1 MNLWRLLLT
10 RLGTGRGRLLLAVC
24 LSALA
29 TAAVIVAAAERLAG
43 GADWVL
49 PGELAGAL
57 VAITAAAYGTIWFCN
72 RIGGWMG
79 VLSRQVRRALITK
92 YAALEPGALA
102 DIDANAMRDGAIT
115 FPRGLSRLGIQG
127 SQAIYSWLT
136 AMACVLVTLAIDPI
150 SGAALLVAMKLGA
163 VVTVARIA
171 SEWRSAG
178 ASVDADKRLDRAL
191 HDTFQGMKSSLLTL
205 TRPGQPR
212 ETVLERTIAE
222 RRHRNAR
229 ELAQEALLAGL
240 AGTGRLVL
248 ATLLV
253 AISHL
258 SGAAAR
264 ESVAMVSIAFLIPFD
279 WIVAISLITGLSA
292 AADRLANFDTA
303 LLDAA
308 RRWPPASPAQSDTF
322 ESLEL
327 VGAIFRQPPYPGAPG
342 AIVGPVTCRAARGK
356 ILFVTGGYRAGKSSV
371 LHMLAGIATPE
382 GGSALRDGALTDM
395 RRNRGLAALVSADPV
410 LFAGTPIPNIE
421 RADIRALVQVLEL
434 GDCESVAAG
443 HIVRPEEIAAG
454 VRARLALLIAVA
466 GDAPLVLLDEWDAW
480 QQPAMR
486 ALVSSRVLPSLRNSG
501 RAIVVATQD
510 SRYLDLADEV
520 VRLENGRAV

>member
-43 GADWVL
+43 SADWVL

-57 VAITAAAYGTIWFCN
+57 FAITGAAYGTIWFCN
-72 RIGGWMG
+72 RIGSWMG
-79 VLSRQVRRALITK
+79 VLSRQVRRSLISK

-102 DIDANAMRDGAIT
+102 DIDADAMRDGAVA
-115 FPRGLSRLGIQG
+115 FPRGLARLGIQG
-127 SQAIYSWLT
+127 PQAIYSWLT

-171 SEWRSAG
+171 SEWRSNG
-178 ASVDADKRLDRAL
+178 ASADVDKRIDQAL
-191 HDTFQGMKSSLLTL
+191 HATFQGMKSSLLTV
-205 TRPGQPR
+205 TRPGRPQ
-212 ETVLERTIAE
+212 ETALERTIAE
-222 RRHRNAR
+222 RRHRTIR
-229 ELAQEALLAGL
+229 RLAMEAGLAGL
-240 AGTGRLVL
+240 ADTGRLVL

-258 SGAAAR
+258 SGAATH

-279 WIVAISLITGLSA
+279 WIVAIPLVTGLSA
-292 AADRLANFDTA
+292 AADRLANFEVA
-303 LLDAA
+303 LMDAA
-308 RRWPPASPAQSDTF
+308 RRWLPAAPARSDSF

-356 ILFVTGGYRAGKSSV
+356 ILFVTGGYRSGKSSV

-382 GGSALRDGALTDM
+382 GGTALRDGALTDM

-410 LFAGTPIPNIE
+410 LFAGTPIPNID
-421 RADIRALVQVLEL
+421 RADIRALIQVLEL
-434 GDCESVAAG
+434 GDSASVAAG
-443 HIVRPEEIAAG
+443 RIVHPEDIPAG

-486 ALVSSRVLPSLRNSG
+486 ALIASRVLPSLRNSG

-510 SRYLDLADEV
+510 ERYLDVADEIV
-520 VRLENGRAV
+520 HLENGRAV